1 MSKRQSDKGP
11 SQGTS
16 PGRMNHKSHG
26 KSLSFRG
33 SRLPPLQRE
42 TDVEGARSWHH
53 RQQVFQARIGD
64 PPYSLPRVCSP
75 GLRHPYP
82 PALLPHPS
90 ASRGCTWAC
99 LNKLVI
105 TTLRK
110 PDEPAAAGAG
120 LLQEVPLVDLLI
132 EGHLEHPDGTGLLEK
147 TGLGWPHLCNWWE
160 QTTELPQ
167 QLEKTNTCLPSH
179 GGWTSLTTL
188 IMAETENRDDS
199 KYK

>member
-1 MSKRQSDKGP
+1 MSKRQSDKGQ

-99 LNKLVI
+99 LNKLVV
-105 TTLRK
+105 TALRK

-120 LLQEVPLVDLLI
+120 LLQEVSWWIYSLRGISNTLTGQGSWRRRVWAGLISVTGGNRPLSF
-132 EGHLEHPDGTGLLEK
+132 
-147 TGLGWPHLCNWWE
+147 
-160 QTTELPQ
+160 
-167 QLEKTNTCLPSH
+167 PS
-179 GGWTSLTTL
+179 S
-188 IMAETENRDDS
+188 
-199 KYK
+199 

>member
-1 MSKRQSDKGP
+1 
-11 SQGTS
+11 
-16 PGRMNHKSHG
+16 MNHKSHG
-26 KSLSFRG
+26 KSLSFKW
-33 SRLPPLQRE
+33 LQAAPLQGRP
-42 TDVEGARSWHH
+42 TWKGQGAGTTENR
-53 RQQVFQARIGD
+53 VFQARIGD

-75 GLRHPYP
+75 GLRCPYP
-82 PALLPHPS
+82 QHRCLTPS

-99 LNKLVI
+99 LNKLVV

-120 LLQEVPLVDLLI
+120 LLQEVSWWIYSLRGISNTPWRDRAP
-132 EGHLEHPDGTGLLEK
+132 GK

-167 QLEKTNTCLPSH
+167 QLGKMNTTCLPGRGGVDITHHPDH
-179 GGWTSLTTL
+179 GWDR
-188 IMAETENRDDS
+188 ERDDS